1 MMKGLGVRPDIISF
15 NTLISACSY
24 SASNSQAGCT
34 MRAPHFTGFTSD
46 LPVQKYTS

>member
-24 SASNSQAGCT
+24 AASNSQANCKMREAQFTCCT
-34 MRAPHFTGFTSD
+34 SA
-46 LPVQKYTS
+46 